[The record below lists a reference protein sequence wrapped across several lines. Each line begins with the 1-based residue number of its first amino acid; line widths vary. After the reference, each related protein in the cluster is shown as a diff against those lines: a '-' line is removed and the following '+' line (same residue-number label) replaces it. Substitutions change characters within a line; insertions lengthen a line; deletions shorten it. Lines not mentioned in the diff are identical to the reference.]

1 MQDYK
6 PNSHRFKEEQSRA
19 TAASNNTEQ
28 KRAKKVVKGS
38 VKVKKKGVIE
48 SCVDKFVSEDVPNI
62 QKYLVSEVIIPTLKN
77 TIWDAFTN
85 TLDIVLFGGTG
96 RGRKNTPG
104 SSRAPYVSYDKCS
117 NNNRG
122 RTSEEPRRSKYDF
135 SSITFYNK
143 QDAEEVLRQ
152 MDAIMDEYKL
162 VTVSDLYDLIGET
175 GEYTDSKYGWQNIR
189 NAQVVRGRDGY
200 YIQLPKPLPID

>member
-6 PNSHRFKEEQSRA
+6 PNSHRFKEEQARA
-19 TAASNNTEQ
+19 NANDSSKNV
-28 KRAKKVVKGS
+28 KKVVKGS
-38 VKVKKKGVIE
+38 VKVKKKGAVE
-48 SCVDKFVSEDVPNI
+48 SAVDRFVSEDVPNI
-62 QKYLVSEVIIPTLKN
+62 QKYLVSEVIVPTLKN

-96 RGRKNTPG
+96 RGKRNGAG
-104 SSRAPYVSYDKCS
+104 SSRSASYVSYNKYSD
-117 NNNRG
+117 NRG
-122 RTSEEPRRSKYDF
+122 GRSYDEPRRSKYDF
-135 SSITFYNK
+135 SSITFNNK

-162 VTVSDLYDLIGET
+162 VTVADLYDLIGET

-189 NAQVVRGRDGY
+189 NTQVVRGRDGY

>member
-6 PNSHRFKEEQSRA
+6 PNSHRFKEEENRASSRE
-19 TAASNNTEQ
+19 TNKKDIQ
-28 KRAKKVVKGS
+28 KVVKGK
-38 VKVKKKGVIE
+38 VKVKKKGAVE
-48 SCVDKFVSEDVPNI
+48 SAVDKFMSEDIPSI
-62 QKYLVSEVIIPTLKN
+62 QTYLVSEVIIPTLKN

-85 TLDIVLFGGTG
+85 TLDIVLFGGS
-96 RGRKNTPG
+96 GRKSGAG
-104 SSRAPYVSYDKCS
+104 SSRSSYVSYNKCS
-117 NNNRG
+117 NNRG
-122 RTSEEPRRSKYDF
+122 GRSYDEPRRSKYDF
-135 SSITFYNK
+135 SSITFNSK

-162 VTVSDLYDLIGET
+162 VTVADLYDLIGET
-175 GEYTDSKYGWQNIR
+175 GEYTDRKYGWQNIR